1 MSSKSKNNP
10 KAKYKKDQIHFLEK
24 EKLDKYLSCPICQE
38 IFDEPTRITC
48 GHTFCKKCLTQ
59 WEKKSHNYKCPLC
72 REFYEPEYSGKDL
85 LAQNMINDAHVT
97 CIYKGCP
104 WKGKFGELN
113 NHIQNC
119 LFNPKKLPQF
129 MKITHWFKETE
140 KDKDKDIDKENK
152 INNNEENEESNEPLE
167 NICSFNYTSSLKER
181 VFSRNPNLV
190 QKIFAQ
196 EKSKENIKQEKQK
209 QNLEKI
215 SDNDEVN
222 EIYNCLIFNKN
233 NESKE
238 NKEKE
243 IEKGKEKEKLKE
255 NKNEN
260 EQGQSLHGSSIMN
273 IFINPNITIS
283 PNNFLG
289 NKTERDGK

>member
-1 MSSKSKNNP
+1 MSSKNKKNQ
-10 KAKYKKDQIHFLEK
+10 KTKFKKEQIHFSEK
-24 EKLDKYLSCPICQE
+24 EKLDKYLLCPICQE

-48 GHTFCKKCLTQ
+48 GHTFCKRCITQ
-59 WEKKSHNYKCPLC
+59 WEKKSHNYQCPLC
-72 REFYEPEYSGKDL
+72 RDYYEPEYTGKDL
-85 LAQNMINDAHVT
+85 LAQNMINDAYVT

-104 WKGKFGELN
+104 WKDKFSQLN
-113 NHIQNC
+113 NHIENC

-129 MKITHWFKETE
+129 MKITNWFKEKEKE
-140 KDKDKDIDKENK
+140 KDKDNENK
-152 INNNEENEESNEPLE
+152 INKNEGNEENEENNELSE
-167 NICSFNYTSSLKER
+167 NFCSFNYTSSIKER

-190 QKIFAQ
+190 LKLFEQ
-196 EKSKENIKQEKQK
+196 EKNKENIQEEKRK

-215 SDNDEVN
+215 SDNEEVN
-222 EIYNCLIFNKN
+222 EIYNCLIFEKD
-233 NESKE
+233 EKKEKE

-243 IEKGKEKEKLKE
+243 KDKE

-260 EQGQSLHGSSIMN
+260 GQGARIHGSSIMN